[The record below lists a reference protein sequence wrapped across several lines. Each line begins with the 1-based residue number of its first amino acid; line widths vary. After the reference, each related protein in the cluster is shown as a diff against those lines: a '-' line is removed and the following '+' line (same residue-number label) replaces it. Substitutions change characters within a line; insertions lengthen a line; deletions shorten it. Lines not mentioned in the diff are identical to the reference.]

1 MIVRIDNFD
10 DDRMPYKL
18 VFPDLD
24 RILQAQAIPHITAW
38 QTVSHDDLPAMRVRV
53 GNAPPHGTEREVPDE
68 LIHLESLPNENHPG
82 LNSVL
87 VFRGLANALA
97 DLNVIAAEKR
107 EAGRG
112 TELATRVNAQVAP
125 A

>member
-1 MIVRIDNFD
+1 MIVRVDHFD
-10 DDRMPYKL
+10 DDRMPHKL

-24 RILQAQAIPHITAW
+24 RLLQARAIPRITAW

-68 LIHLESLPNENHPG
+68 LIQLSLQPNQNHRR

-87 VFRGLANALA
+87 VFGGLSNALA
-97 DLNVIAAEKR
+97 DLNVTAAEER
-107 EAGRG
+107 EDGRG
-112 TELATRVNAQVAP
+112 TGLATRANAQVAP

>member
-1 MIVRIDNFD
+1 MIVRVDHFE
-10 DDRMPYKL
+10 DDRMPHKL

-24 RILQAQAIPHITAW
+24 RLLQAQAIPHISAW

-53 GNAPPHGTEREVPDE
+53 GNAPAHETEREVPDE
-68 LIHLESLPNENHPG
+68 LIHLSLLPNQNHPG

-87 VFRGLANALA
+87 VFGGLANALA
-97 DLNVIAAEKR
+97 DLNVTAAEKR

-112 TELATRVNAQVAP
+112 TEFATRVNAQVAP